1 MVDIFRRYWIAGLV
15 LLLVIIHG
23 GIIGYIRSQASRLQ
37 TTASREFSLGEFT
50 LVSADKSHCTRFQI
64 HAVLPH
70 SRRFAGRS
78 TLQQNYWMIHE
89 AIEQH
94 LRQIEPALLRD
105 PAMIEIK
112 NSLKKVVD
120 ERLGEPLVEQLL
132 ITNLLELPIDRLNV
146 PAYTVNEDLVQATNP

>member
-50 LVSADKSHCTRFQI
+50 LISADKTSCTRFQV

-70 SRRFAGRS
+70 SRRFQGRS

-94 LRQIEPALLRD
+94 LRQVEPALLRD
-105 PAMIEIK
+105 PAMVEIK

-132 ITNLLELPIDRLNV
+132 VTHLLELPIDRLSI
-146 PAYTVNEDLVQATNP
+146 PAYSPKEELAQAETH

>member
-1 MVDIFRRYWIAGLV
+1 MTEFFRRYWIAGLV
-15 LLLVIIHG
+15 MLLVIIHG

-50 LVSADKSHCTRFQI
+50 IISADKTFCTRFQV

-70 SRRFAGRS
+70 SRRFAGRT
-78 TLQQNYWMIHE
+78 TLQQNYWMVHE
-89 AIEQH
+89 SIEQH
-94 LRQIEPALLRD
+94 LRTVEPPLLRD
-105 PAMIEIK
+105 PAMVEIK

-132 ITNLLELPIDRLNV
+132 ITNLMELPIDRLNV
-146 PAYTVNEDLVQATNP
+146 PAYRVNEDLVQAETR

>member
-1 MVDIFRRYWIAGLV
+1 M

-37 TTASREFSLGEFT
+37 TTASREYSLGEFT
-50 LVSADKSHCTRFQI
+50 LISADKTNCTRFQV
-64 HAVLPH
+64 HAILPH
-70 SRRFAGRS
+70 SRRFQGRT
-78 TLQQNYWMIHE
+78 TLQQNYWSIHE

-94 LRQIEPALLRD
+94 LRQIEPALLKD
-105 PAMIEIK
+105 PAMVEIK
-112 NSLKKVVD
+112 SLLKKVVD

-146 PAYTVNEDLVQATNP
+146 PAYTVNEELVQAESR

>member
-1 MVDIFRRYWIAGLV
+1 MVDFFRRYWIAGLV

-50 LVSADKSHCTRFQI
+50 IISADKTTCTKFQL
-64 HAVLPH
+64 HAILPH
-70 SRRFAGRS
+70 SRRFQGRN

-89 AIEQH
+89 AAEQY
-94 LRQIEPALLRD
+94 LRKAEPALLRD

-112 NSLKKVVD
+112 AALKKVID
-120 ERLGEPLVEQLL
+120 ERLGEPLVEELL
-132 ITNLLELPIDRLNV
+132 LTNMLELPIDRLTI
-146 PAYTVNEDLVQATNP
+146 PAYPVSSELAQTESK